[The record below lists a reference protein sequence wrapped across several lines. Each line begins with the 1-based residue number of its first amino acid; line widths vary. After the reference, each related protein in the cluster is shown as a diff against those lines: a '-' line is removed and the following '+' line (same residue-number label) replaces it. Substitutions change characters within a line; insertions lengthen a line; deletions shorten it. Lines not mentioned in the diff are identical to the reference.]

1 MIIMKDAHK
10 EYSGFQFHMSM
21 EVPEGRITGLAGRN
35 GAGKSTAIKLILG
48 LIRSDSGSVKV
59 FGREAENLTVRD
71 REKIGVS
78 LAESGFSGQ
87 LNVTDTEYI
96 LQKMYPR
103 FDQTY
108 FRQKCQE
115 LKIPRDKR
123 IKTFSTGMKARLR
136 VLVAM
141 SHRAELL
148 IMDEPTAGLDV
159 EVRMEILDMLRD
171 YLAEDETR
179 SILITSHIAS
189 DLENLCD
196 DIYLIHEGR
205 MILHEE
211 TYRLMEQYGILKVD
225 DTQYEALDKEYILK
239 AEKEPYGY
247 ACFTDHKDFYQENY
261 PGIVVEKGGID
272 ELILMMTG
280 GYR

>member
-1 MIIMKDAHK
+1 
-10 EYSGFQFHMSM
+10 
-21 EVPEGRITGLAGRN
+21 
-35 GAGKSTAIKLILG
+35 
-48 LIRSDSGSVKV
+48 
-59 FGREAENLTVRD
+59 
-71 REKIGVS
+71 
-78 LAESGFSGQ
+78 
-87 LNVTDTEYI
+87 
-96 LQKMYPR
+96 
-103 FDQTY
+103 
-108 FRQKCQE
+108 
-115 LKIPRDKR
+115 
-123 IKTFSTGMKARLR
+123 
-136 VLVAM
+136 
-141 SHRAELL
+141 
-148 IMDEPTAGLDV
+148 
-159 EVRMEILDMLRD
+159 MEILDMLRD